1 MNHRIK
7 ELMHRM
13 GLFPVARSIYRSISS
28 EHREDR
34 KLRRMFFAQFLKPGD
49 LCFDVGANLG
59 QSIEAFRA
67 SGARVVALEANALCL
82 PTLAYSFRR
91 DPEVLVVN
99 KAVGSTSGT
108 AKLHFHRTA
117 STASIRNDWNDG
129 DDSVVEVE
137 MITLEQ
143 LFAQHGVPRLLKV
156 DVEGFEEEVFAGLE
170 QPVPIIYFEMHG
182 REFDAVIRILGRLES
197 LGKIESVNAVS
208 EDHGSWLL
216 DRWVSPAEFAT
227 ALTPPPEVANVVV
240 RMDGS
245 AAGHA

>member
-1 MNHRIK
+1 
-7 ELMHRM
+7 MHRM
-13 GLFPVARSIYRSISS
+13 GLYPVARGIYRAISS
-28 EHREDR
+28 DHRRDR
-34 KLRRMFFAQFLKPGD
+34 KLRRLFFAQFLKPGD
-49 LCFDVGANLG
+49 LCFDIGANLG

-82 PTLAYSFRR
+82 PTLAYSFGR

-108 AKLHFHRTA
+108 ARLHFHQTA
-117 STASIRNDWNDG
+117 STASIRDDWNDT
-129 DDSVVEVE
+129 DDNVVEVE

-156 DVEGFEEEVFAGLE
+156 DVEGFEEQVFAGLAR
-170 QPVPIIYFEMHG
+170 PVPIIYFEMHG
-182 REFDAVIRILGRLES
+182 REFDAVIRILARLES
-197 LGKIESVNAVS
+197 VGKIESVNAVS
-208 EDHGSWLL
+208 EDHGQWLL

-227 ALTPPPEVANVVV
+227 ALNPLPKLANVVV

-245 AAGHA
+245 ASCHV